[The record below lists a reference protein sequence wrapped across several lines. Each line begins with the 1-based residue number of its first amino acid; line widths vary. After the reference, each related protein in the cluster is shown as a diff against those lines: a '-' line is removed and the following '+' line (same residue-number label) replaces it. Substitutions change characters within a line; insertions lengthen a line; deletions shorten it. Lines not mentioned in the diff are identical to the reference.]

1 MNTKVVLV
9 TGAAQRIG
17 AAIAQHCAN
26 AGWRVALHYNRSA
39 DAAERTRQSLITPD
53 QHDCFSADF
62 ADEDSDR
69 VADKLIDAVVKKM
82 GRIDAIVNNASLFA
96 HDKDGLAIKSE
107 VKSATKSATAADAT
121 LDAEQYF
128 YHPALIA
135 HMKVNVSV
143 PILLAQTLHRH
154 LRALDSSASN
164 TTGRACVVNLLDQK
178 LWNPNPDFLSYSLS
192 KAALQYATTVLAQAF
207 APTLRVCAVAPGM
220 SLPSTY
226 QTDNNFTQAQ
236 QHSLLGFAST
246 PQDVAKAVL
255 FLLETP
261 SVTGSSILVDAGQHL
276 MPNRRDVMFLA
287 PQ

>member
-26 AGWRVALHYNRSA
+26 AGWRVALHYNSSA
-39 DAAERTRQSLITPD
+39 DAAEHTRQSLKSSD
-53 QHDCFSADF
+53 QHHCFSADF
-62 ADEDSDR
+62 SDDDSDR
-69 VADKLIDAVVKKM
+69 VADELIDAVVKKM

-96 HDKDGLAIKSE
+96 RDKDDSVAQS
-107 VKSATKSATAADAT
+107 TTASDAT
-121 LDAEQYF
+121 LETDQCF

-143 PILLAQTLHRH
+143 PILLAQALHRY
-154 LRALDSSASN
+154 LMALGSN
-164 TTGRACVVNLLDQK
+164 TTGHGCVVNLLDQK

-236 QHSLLGFAST
+236 QHSLLGFASS

-261 SVTGSSILVDAGQHL
+261 SITGSSILVDAGQHL